1 MSAPA
6 PAPGSAAEAAAG
18 IAKLWWL
25 FLVTGLAWLGVAF
38 ILFQYDAASLATVG
52 YLVGFMLVFTGIE
65 QFMVASA
72 VEGWKWAWILF
83 GILFVLG
90 GLWVVLNPLASAF
103 ALATSLGV
111 LFVLIGLLWIIE
123 AVATRSANPLWWLGL
138 VSGLLM
144 VGLAWWVS
152 QQNTLEKI
160 LTLLTFAAI
169 WALMHGIGDFVR
181 AFQLRRLG
189 KLVRQGAPA

>member
-6 PAPGSAAEAAAG
+6 PVPGSAAAVASG

-25 FLVTGLAWLGVAF
+25 FLITGLAWLGIAF

-52 YLVGFMLVFTGIE
+52 YLVGFMLIFTGIE

-83 GILFVLG
+83 GIVFVLG

-123 AVATRSANPLWWLGL
+123 AVATRTANPLWWLSL
-138 VSGLLM
+138 ISGLLM

-152 QQNTLEKI
+152 QQNTLQKI
-160 LTLLTFAAI
+160 LTLLVFAGV
-169 WALMHGIGDFVR
+169 WALMHGISDFVR

-189 KLVRQGAPA
+189 KLVAQGTAA

>member
-1 MSAPA
+1 
-6 PAPGSAAEAAAG
+6 
-18 IAKLWWL
+18 
-25 FLVTGLAWLGVAF
+25 LGVAF

>member
-6 PAPGSAAEAAAG
+6 SVPGSAAEAAAG

-25 FLVTGLAWLGVAF
+25 FLITGVAWLGVAF

-65 QFMVASA
+65 QLMVASA
-72 VEGWKWAWILF
+72 VESWKWAWILF
-83 GILFVLG
+83 GILFVVG
-90 GLWVVLNPLASAF
+90 GLWVVFNPLASAF

-169 WALMHGIGDFVR
+169 WALMHGIGDFIR

-189 KLVRQGAPA
+189 KLVQGAPA

>member
-1 MSAPA
+1 MSASA
-6 PAPGSAAEAAAG
+6 PVPGSAAEAAAG

-25 FLVTGLAWLGVAF
+25 FLITGVAWLGVAF

-83 GILFVLG
+83 GILFVVG
-90 GLWVVLNPLASAF
+90 GMWVVFNPLASAF

-169 WALMHGIGDFVR
+169 WALMHGIGDFIR

-189 KLVRQGAPA
+189 KLVAQGAPA